1 MCIVST
7 GYNNNDKFR
16 IEYSLNSIFTQNYT
30 NYKAVIINDA
40 STDGSDE
47 VYRKYFEFYQ
57 IDKAHYTYIENQ
69 ERITSLENL
78 YLATINHCSKDS
90 IVITLDADDEFNG
103 RNVLKVFN
111 WGYTTKK
118 SGVLYSNY
126 YFYQPP
132 TKVKGGFTKEYSDN
146 EKKNNLYRDVPM
158 RFSQLRSFRAEII
171 SKINTDD
178 WKDD

>member
-30 NYKAVIINDA
+30 NYKAVIINDG

-57 IDKAHYTYIENQ
+57 IDKAHYTYIENK

-90 IVITLDADDEFNG
+90 IVVTLDADDEFNG

-158 RFSQLRSFRAEII
+158 RFSQLRSFRAAII